1 MSEEKTAGGKQFV
14 FVLLWSAMLYL
25 VCGMIMSLFGSYAF
39 IGGILALIVFCIFGF
54 FVLTHYTARFTYTL
68 KNGSLRIN
76 RMIGKRNK
84 EVEFPVSSIV
94 RCVYGVKP
102 SDFAKQSVSMRISV
116 FSGKDSLYIEYMN
129 KENELSGVVIEPS
142 QKLRKRIDRERNK
155 KVNG

>member
-84 EVEFPVSSIV
+84 EVEFPISSIV

-102 SDFAKQSVSMRISV
+102 NDFVKQSVSMRISV
-116 FSGKDSLYIEYMN
+116 FSGKDSLYIEYTN
-129 KENELSGVVIEPS
+129 KKNELSGVVIEPS

-155 KVNG
+155 KSK

>member
-102 SDFAKQSVSMRISV
+102 NDFVKQSVSMRISV
-116 FSGKDSLYIEYMN
+116 FSGKDSLYIEYTN
-129 KENELSGVVIEPS
+129 KKNELSGVVIEPS

-155 KVNG
+155 KVND